1 MVTFINLQF
10 GEYFELFWYF
20 CGRSCL
26 PAHKGMIM
34 SISQMC
40 YIFLIVVVLIC
51 VYRKLQIHLDCISSL
66 YWSSG
71 RKSPTWTT
79 QALCFGRCHCTWKN
93 ILRLMRALNGLRV
106 VIYSPF
112 IVIIWSLTWNK
123 KNSHVCLIGRIV
135 GKSLQNSL
143 TDLTWP
149 ITDQLQWYKTNT
161 TYHITFDI

>member
-1 MVTFINLQF
+1 
-10 GEYFELFWYF
+10 
-20 CGRSCL
+20 
-26 PAHKGMIM
+26 
-34 SISQMC
+34 MC

-79 QALCFGRCHCTWKN
+79 QALCFGRGHCTWKN

-135 GKSLQNSL
+135 GKSLQNSQTFPLRQPL
-143 TDLTWP
+143 TLITHWLNMTNHRSVTVIQDQYNIPHYFWHLTEN
-149 ITDQLQWYKTNT
+149 DT
-161 TYHITFDI
+161 T